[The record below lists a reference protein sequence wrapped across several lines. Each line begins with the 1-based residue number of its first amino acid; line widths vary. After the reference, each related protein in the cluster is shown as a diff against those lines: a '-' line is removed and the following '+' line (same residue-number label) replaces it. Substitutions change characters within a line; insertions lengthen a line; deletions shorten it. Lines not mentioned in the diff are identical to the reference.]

1 MVVSSLASPRA
12 TQWAK
17 FKPSQPKS
25 MIQSSPVPDSA
36 DIPGPAPSQAAQ
48 QWLSADLLSADLK
61 QRIAIATAAADL
73 EPAALCEQWLR
84 EGLERLEAQQAAAAD
99 TAAAAA
105 ASDANASDEDD
116 DAAGAG
122 SGRCSLRTG
131 SRSAGP
137 VPLPVQ
143 Q

>member
-1 MVVSSLASPRA
+1 MTP
-12 TQWAK
+12 
-17 FKPSQPKS
+17 
-25 MIQSSPVPDSA
+25 SSPVPDPA
-36 DIPGPAPSQAAQ
+36 DTPGPAPSQAAQ

-105 ASDANASDEDD
+105 ASDANASDED
-116 DAAGAG
+116 AAGAG